1 MANTLIFERETAKS
15 GTSKAPVYATLIPAI
30 ASSAALLF
38 MADGTIQAIV
48 ASITMG
54 LAATSLTLYAKMQP
68 TVLTIREQVPA
79 PEPTPEPAPDLP
91 PPPPEPETPNPVLI
105 SHLDELRNNVEVIL
119 EEMNEAGKL
128 AKASGAKVTR
138 SANCISGA
146 ETSIR
151 ELADFMSRI
160 DEVFTQLGT
169 QSGEIG
175 SIVGNIQDI
184 AKQTNLL
191 ALNASIEAARAGEH
205 GRGFAVVADEV
216 RNLAVR
222 ANESSEAIRAIA
234 NSLNTTSVEAGNG
247 MEQIRQSCNQCL
259 GQSGEALQ
267 AMKDIQAGAVAR
279 MEVVQ
284 GITDRLQVQRGL
296 TEQLYTDLSAE
307 I

>member
-1 MANTLIFERETAKS
+1 MANALTFEQKNSES
-15 GTSKAPVYATLIPAI
+15 GTSKAPVYGTLILAT
-30 ASSAALLF
+30 ASTAALLL
-38 MADGTIQAIV
+38 MADDAIQTILAT
-48 ASITMG
+48 ITLG
-54 LAATSLTLYAKMQP
+54 LATTALAVFARMQP
-68 TVLTIREQVPA
+68 TIVTIREEVPA
-79 PEPTPEPAPDLP
+79 PAPTPEPVPDLP
-91 PPPPEPETPNPVLI
+91 PPAPETPDPVLI
-105 SHLDELRNNVEVIL
+105 SHLNELRNNVDVIL

-128 AKASGAKVTR
+128 AKASGAKVTQ
-138 SANCISGA
+138 SANCISGSEA
-146 ETSIR
+146 SIR
-151 ELADFMSRI
+151 ELADFMGRI

-222 ANESSEAIRAIA
+222 ANESSEGIRAIA
-234 NSLNTTSVEAGNG
+234 NSLNATSVEAGNG
-247 MEQIRQSCNQCL
+247 MEQIRESCNQCL

-284 GITDRLQVQRGL
+284 GITDRLQVQREL
-296 TEQLYTDLSAE
+296 TGQLCNDLGADN
-307 I
+307 